1 MMVHGM
7 HVSTL
12 GIQTHRE
19 ASTDVGG
26 SIEISLM
33 AAAH

>member
-7 HVSTL
+7 PASIL
-12 GIQTHRE
+12 GIQTQRE

-26 SIEISLM
+26 SIELSLM